1 MTCVTRRKKKFSEL
15 SPRSR
20 TAIRVGAFAQI
31 ALQAAALWDL
41 SRRPAAE
48 IRGTKRAWVAASF
61 VNFFGPIAYFVWGRD
76 VRR

>member
-41 SRRPAAE
+41 SRRPATE
-48 IRGTKRAWVAASF
+48 IRGAKRAWVAASF
-61 VNFFGPIAYFVWGRD
+61 VNYFGPIAYFVWGRD